1 MYIAL
6 DSNVLIRDLWMRSQK
21 MRALLDY
28 VSKTPWNVLLL
39 EVVETEVHAHA
50 RRAFSARI
58 ADIENTLQKA
68 GRLGVVGLP
77 RLDAERALKLTM
89 ERWENNFHYVFNKDL
104 TDRLP
109 LREEVAQQAMRRAA
123 DRVPPCSERGEGMR
137 DAMIWLGLLDAADP
151 LGEEYNRI
159 AFISGNASDF
169 AGRDKISLREELA
182 VEVQRRNAALA
193 FYGSLDAFLK
203 EHAQPV
209 EHITVEWVRERMPW
223 TEVQDEVREA
233 LLYVDSGVFRVAN
246 ERLRDRY
253 VPAGRP
259 DITHLE
265 VDLADFYVWP
275 FDDGQVGV
283 EVIVMVRAEA
293 EISCERVDAAPSSAY
308 GEAHYQEWISDLQR
322 RMLTCR
328 ADAEYDFSVH
338 ADGDS
343 LELLAGENTY
353 GSHP

>member
-1 MYIAL
+1 
-6 DSNVLIRDLWMRSQK
+6 
-21 MRALLDY
+21 
-28 VSKTPWNVLLL
+28 
-39 EVVETEVHAHA
+39 
-50 RRAFSARI
+50 
-58 ADIENTLQKA
+58 
-68 GRLGVVGLP
+68 
-77 RLDAERALKLTM
+77 
-89 ERWENNFHYVFNKDL
+89 
-104 TDRLP
+104 
-109 LREEVAQQAMRRAA
+109 
-123 DRVPPCSERGEGMR
+123 
-137 DAMIWLGLLDAADP
+137 
-151 LGEEYNRI
+151 
-159 AFISGNASDF
+159 
-169 AGRDKISLREELA
+169 
-182 VEVQRRNAALA
+182 
-193 FYGSLDAFLK
+193 
-203 EHAQPV
+203 
-209 EHITVEWVRERMPW
+209 MPW